1 MSSPPPSNE
10 TLFTS
15 LPTPPSTTDD
25 PYIPFQMHY
34 RIPPQLR
41 DSFFDTLS
49 CTIQVGLQHVEHG
62 RFLAFGNQ
70 FDTIAFFCVPQSWI
84 GFTVARAKRF
94 RGWVQWKFPE
104 QVDVRVAL
112 RNLSRIEGELQ
123 REEWEQA
130 EGVERW
136 WFEDGEMRDEEE

>member
-1 MSSPPPSNE
+1 MSHSPPSNE

-15 LPTPPSTTDD
+15 PPSPTIATADD

-34 RIPPQLR
+34 RVHPHLR

-49 CTIQVGLQHVEHG
+49 STIQVGLQHIEHG
-62 RFLAFGNQ
+62 RFLAFGKQ
-70 FDTIAFFCVPQSWI
+70 FDTIAFFNVPQSWI
-84 GFTVARAKRF
+84 GFTVARAKRL

-112 RNLSRIEGELQ
+112 RNLQRIERELDK
-123 REEWEQA
+123 EDWSEV
-130 EGVERW
+130 EGVDGW
-136 WFEDGEMRDEEE
+136 WFEDLE